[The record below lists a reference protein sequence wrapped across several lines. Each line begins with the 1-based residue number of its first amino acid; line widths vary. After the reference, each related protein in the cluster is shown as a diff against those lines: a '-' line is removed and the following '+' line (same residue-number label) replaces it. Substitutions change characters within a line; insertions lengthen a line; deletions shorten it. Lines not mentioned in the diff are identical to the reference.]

1 MNSKVLF
8 SQLFVLK
15 NRLSKKQKL
24 IIGSAVAAIIIFLIF
39 LSVYTAEKNINNRYE
54 VLFGSLA
61 SADAAKVIEEL
72 EKKSI
77 SYELL
82 DNNIIKI
89 PRNILYK
96 ERIAIA
102 SLGIV
107 KKGSVSLSEED
118 FKQNEKY
125 FQALEDELSRTINV
139 LSVVENVSVRLT
151 LQKNATTLVLLQL
164 TKGRELSLKQ
174 IRGIKNLVAAAV
186 PNLSPSNVVL
196 IDNNTKIIGNIDE
209 MEQLTT
215 LSIMQ
220 QNFKANEEKKK
231 ERKIIE
237 AISPYIGKDKKIAA
251 QVNIDFNFSVK
262 EPSSDK
268 YNSEFAQIKKIMAT
282 VIVDGDYKYK
292 SDADG
297 NPTNELEYEPLSEND
312 LKTISLLVSRLI
324 GINKERGDQ
333 ISVKNAQFKIAEVN
347 ALKNKTDVSFFE
359 FLKYL
364 FVFIFLFIVYIKL
377 IAPFAKRAFKVSKK
391 EQKSSEIFLDS
402 DVEKFFYKDEDK
414 YTISLDKMKIMI
426 DKSPEAAANI
436 FQALIAEDA
445 QEAIMHRRR

>member
-39 LSVYTAEKNINNRYE
+39 LSVYTAEKNINSRYE

-107 KKGSVSLSEED
+107 KKGSVSLSAED

-125 FQALEDELSRTINV
+125 FQALEDELSRTINA
-139 LSVVENVSVRLT
+139 LSAVENVSVRLT
-151 LQKNATTLVLLQL
+151 LEKNATALVLLQL

-174 IRGIKNLVAAAV
+174 IRGIENLVAAAV
-186 PNLSPSNVVL
+186 PNLSPSDVVL
-196 IDNNTKIIGNIDE
+196 IDNNTEIIASIDE
-209 MEQLTT
+209 MEQLTA

-237 AISPYIGKDKKIAA
+237 AISPYIGKEKKIAA
-251 QVNIDFNFSVK
+251 QVNIDFDFSVK
-262 EPSSDK
+262 EPLSDT
-268 YNSEFAQIKKIMAT
+268 YNSEFAQIKKIMVT
-282 VIVDGDYKYK
+282 VIVDGNYKYK

-312 LKTISLLVSRLI
+312 LKTLSLLVSRLI

-377 IAPFAKRAFKVSKK
+377 IAPFAKKAFKVSKK

-402 DVEKFFYKDEDK
+402 DVEKNFYKDEDK

>member
-39 LSVYTAEKNINNRYE
+39 LSVYTAEKNINSRYE

-107 KKGSVSLSEED
+107 KKGSVSLSAED

-125 FQALEDELSRTINV
+125 FQALEDELSRTINA
-139 LSVVENVSVRLT
+139 LSAVENVSVRLT
-151 LQKNATTLVLLQL
+151 LEKNATALVLLQL

-174 IRGIKNLVAAAV
+174 IRGINNLVAAAV
-186 PNLSPSNVVL
+186 PNLSPSDVVL
-196 IDNNTKIIGNIDE
+196 IDNNTEIIASIDE
-209 MEQLTT
+209 MEQLTA

-237 AISPYIGKDKKIAA
+237 AISPYIGKEKKIAT
-251 QVNIDFNFSVK
+251 QVNIDFDFSVK
-262 EPSSDK
+262 EPLSDT

-282 VIVDGDYKYK
+282 VIVDGNYKYK

-312 LKTISLLVSRLI
+312 LKTLSLLVSRLI

-347 ALKNKTDVSFFE
+347 ALKNKIDVPFFE

-402 DVEKFFYKDEDK
+402 EAEENFYKDEDK
-414 YTISLDKMKIMI
+414 YTTSLDKMKIII

-436 FQALIAEDA
+436 FQTLIVEDT

>member
-39 LSVYTAEKNINNRYE
+39 LSVYTAEKNINSRYK

-107 KKGSVSLSEED
+107 KKGSVSLSAED

-125 FQALEDELSRTINV
+125 FQALEDELSRTINA
-139 LSVVENVSVRLT
+139 LSAVENVSVRLT

-164 TKGRELSLKQ
+164 TKGIELSLKQ
-174 IRGIKNLVAAAV
+174 IRGINNLVAAAV
-186 PNLSPSNVVL
+186 PNLSPSDVVL
-196 IDNNTKIIGNIDE
+196 IDNNTEIIASIDE
-209 MEQLTT
+209 MKQLTA

-237 AISPYIGKDKKIAA
+237 AISPYIGKEKKIAA
-251 QVNIDFNFSVK
+251 QVNIDFDFSVK
-262 EPSSDK
+262 EPLSDT
-268 YNSEFAQIKKIMAT
+268 YNSEFAQIKKIMVT
-282 VIVDGDYKYK
+282 VIVDGNYKYK

-312 LKTISLLVSRLI
+312 LKTLSLLVSRLI

-402 DVEKFFYKDEDK
+402 DVEKNFYKDEDK